1 MTKKPKQKLTRE
13 ELSRVRAEAARKGIE
28 ARRAVGY
35 KGVGRKKGWTK
46 DPSLKAIPPRS
57 LTVRDHDYQV
67 FRKFAFKK
75 EVPIVE
81 GMHKIAASL
90 LRNHPDIKPENWID

>member
-1 MTKKPKQKLTRE
+1 MKEKKPKKSKE
-13 ELSRVRAEAARKGIE
+13 ELSAIRAAAGAKG
-28 ARRAVGY
+28 AAALKASGNFRG
-35 KGVGRKKGWTK
+35 GRKKGWTK
-46 DPSLKAIPPRS
+46 DPALKAIPPRS

-67 FRKFAFKK
+67 FRKYAFKK